1 MTHMR
6 FDTILKRGVAEIITE
21 AELRKLLNSGRMLTL
36 KQGFDPSAPDIH
48 LGHVVGL
55 RKLRQFQELGH
66 NVILIVGDWTARI
79 GDPSGQSVTRP
90 MLTADEIER
99 NAQTY
104 MEQFFKVVDKDR
116 TELRW
121 QSEWFS
127 KFTLDEV
134 IKLTSKFTIA
144 QLLAREDF
152 SKRYSS
158 NNPISLTEML
168 YPLLQGYDS
177 VAIKADVEFGGID
190 QKFNC
195 LVGRELQ
202 QSTGQPPQQVFL
214 VPLLV
219 GTDGHQKMSK
229 SLNNHIGITEPP
241 REIYGKVMSIPD
253 SLITDY
259 FELVT
264 DVPEQEIAEFKE
276 QLEVRS
282 VNPMNL
288 KKRLAYEIVRQFH
301 GTRAAGRAQQHF
313 TQVFQK
319 REIPEEI
326 PEVRLSFKSLMY
338 QSLHSRKVFEVATR
352 IASQMGKSVKEK
364 RAVQISAALHDIGM
378 MDISDRILSKSDALT
393 TSELVEIKLHVSRGT
408 ELLRSLGISNE
419 IISNVEAHHERY
431 DGNGYPRGLSHEQIP
446 LGARIIA
453 VADMYDALTSDRPYR
468 RALTSAEALEEL
480 QQGAGIQFD
489 PLVVGALKQAL
500 TLEMSD
506 GDLAQDLVNI
516 GSFADLFHILLAA
529 KLSKSREDVK
539 RLLRQNAV
547 RIDGKKV
554 SGNIVSIH
562 NGAVIKVGKRR
573 FAKIVDAD
581 RKKA

>member
-1 MTHMR
+1 MTDTM
-6 FDTILKRGVAEIITE
+6 FATILKRGVAEIIVE
-21 AELRKLLNSGRMLTL
+21 SELIRLLNSGKILTL

-66 NVILIVGDWTARI
+66 KVILIVGDWTARI
-79 GDPSGQSVTRP
+79 GDPSGQSATRP
-90 MLTADEIER
+90 MLSPHEIES

-104 MEQFFKVVDKDR
+104 MEQFFKVVDKDK

-127 KFTLDEV
+127 QFDLNEV

-152 SKRYSS
+152 NKRYGSGS
-158 NNPISLTEML
+158 PISLTEML

-177 VAIKADVEFGGID
+177 VAIQADVEFGGSD

-202 QSTGQPPQQVFL
+202 QSMGQLPQQVFL

-229 SLNNHIGITEPP
+229 SLNNHIGVTEPP

-253 SLITDY
+253 SIIVDY

-276 QLEVRS
+276 QLKARS

-288 KKRLAYEIVRQFH
+288 KKRLAHEIVRQFH
-301 GTRAAGRAQQHF
+301 GKQSADEAQEHF

-319 REIPEEI
+319 REIPKETRTIELRS
-326 PEVRLSFKSLMY
+326 VSHRVTSLNGKLTV
-338 QSLHSRKVFEVATR
+338 QRDITSL
-352 IASQMGKSVKEK
+352 
-364 RAVQISAALHDIGM
+364 
-378 MDISDRILSKSDALT
+378 
-393 TSELVEIKLHVSRGT
+393 LVEAGLTKSRS
-408 ELLRSLGISNE
+408 EANRLL
-419 IISNVEAHHERY
+419 A
-431 DGNGYPRGLSHEQIP
+431 
-446 LGARIIA
+446 
-453 VADMYDALTSDRPYR
+453 
-468 RALTSAEALEEL
+468 
-480 QQGAGIQFD
+480 QGAI
-489 PLVVGALKQAL
+489 
-500 TLEMSD
+500 E
-506 GDLAQDLVNI
+506 
-516 GSFADLFHILLAA
+516 
-529 KLSKSREDVK
+529 
-539 RLLRQNAV
+539 
-547 RIDGKKV
+547 IDGEKV
-554 SGNIVSIH
+554 STDKVILKDGSI
-562 NGAVIKVGKRR
+562 IKVGKRR
-573 FAKIVDAD
+573 FLRMVDNMK
-581 RKKA
+581 RKRETASS